1 MRKMITM
8 STAELRNIIIE
19 HLSHI
24 EDASFLKALKTIIES
39 KVSEGVYKLSD
50 YQKKRI
56 DSGREQ
62 LRNRKT
68 VSHEE
73 LQKHTQYYE
82 YEGEIQKG

>member
-1 MRKMITM
+1 MITM
-8 STAELRNIIIE
+8 STAELRHIIIE

-56 DSGREQ
+56 ESGREQ

-73 LQKHTQYYE
+73 LQN
-82 YEGEIQKG
+82 EIDQWLNTK

>member
-1 MRKMITM
+1 M

-56 DSGREQ
+56 ESGREQ

-73 LQKHTQYYE
+73 LQN
-82 YEGEIQKG
+82 EIDQWLNTK